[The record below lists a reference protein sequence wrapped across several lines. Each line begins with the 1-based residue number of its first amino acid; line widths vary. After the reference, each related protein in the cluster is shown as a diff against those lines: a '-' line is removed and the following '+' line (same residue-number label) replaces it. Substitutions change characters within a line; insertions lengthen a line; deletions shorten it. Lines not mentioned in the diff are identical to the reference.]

1 MSMWTKIF
9 RPVVSTVARGVAA
22 YYTGGA
28 SEMVFAHATSGG
40 GRGVGAAVEPVPF
53 TDPPLKVRIAQYA
66 LRTAAGIPVL
76 GAVIGPLS
84 DKFDEAQQ
92 AAQEGEDA
100 VADMLR
106 VDNVEPADDEYFDDE
121 GYDEEF

>member
-1 MSMWTKIF
+1 MSDRSPISQSSF
-9 RPVVSTVARGVAA
+9 IDR
-22 YYTGGA
+22 
-28 SEMVFAHATSGG
+28 SGG
-40 GRGVGAAVEPVPF
+40 
-53 TDPPLKVRIAQYA
+53 IA